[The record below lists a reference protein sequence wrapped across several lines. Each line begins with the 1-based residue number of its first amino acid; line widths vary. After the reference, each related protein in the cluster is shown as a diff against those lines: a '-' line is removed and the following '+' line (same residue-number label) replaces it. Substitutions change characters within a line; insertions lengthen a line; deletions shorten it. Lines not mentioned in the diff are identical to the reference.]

1 MNWEGIMS
9 IINKGTSFKKRNL
22 SLKNYSLEAYVDKV
36 YLDGR
41 LKDASTVSEQDKSFG
56 VFMHSLILS
65 NTTDLEKYE
74 IGTAKRKEGRLKKA
88 VATYADTMGFDS
100 KLIETIAPKL
110 PGLDINHDN
119 KFSSSVHLINGE
131 LRVVIRGA
139 AEYIFRSCT
148 HILMESRLVRVT
160 RKVLQEVYDVFKYM
174 SAKGLDVY
182 AIALRDLSILPENY
196 NENIMSNN
204 LALVSLIGVNKR
216 LRPN

>member
-1 MNWEGIMS
+1 MGIN
-9 IINKGTSFKKRNL
+9 NKVTSFKKGNL

-65 NTTDLEKYE
+65 NTTDLDKYE
-74 IGTAKRKEGRLKKA
+74 IGTARRKEGKLKKA

-139 AEYIFRSCT
+139 AEYILRSCT
-148 HILMESRLVRVT
+148 HILMESRLVRIT
-160 RKVLQEVYDVFKYM
+160 RKVLQELYSMFRYM
-174 SAKGLDVY
+174 SAKGMDVY

-196 NENIMSNN
+196 NENIMSSN